1 MSKIFHTLTFRLT
14 LWYAAIFAVSSLAM
28 FFLAYLMLTTSTERR
43 IDQLLRSEAE
53 EFGSLYRSHGIEQI
67 RSEFSREAEADGTDR
82 VFYRLLSFNGEE
94 LAASDLQAWKPI
106 KVSQSILDRLIR
118 ENIIFETLP
127 NSSHTSHA
135 RIIYAKTDNISLLQ
149 IGYMPQDEER
159 FLEEFKKVS
168 AIAIFIGFLLAATI
182 GWFMARR
189 ALAGMEQV
197 RKTAIS
203 IGKGDLT
210 QRVMVRKSNDE
221 IDQLAAA
228 FNSMLDR
235 IQALVRELKEVTNNI
250 AHDLRSPITRIRGI
264 AETAL
269 TGKESIE
276 NYRDMAGMVVEE
288 SDRLGEMINT
298 MLQIAETDA
307 GVTHLTLT
315 DLNLSQLIQEA
326 HELFQPVAEDQGV
339 ALNVD
344 LPAKPLIIVGDKG
357 QLQRVIANL
366 VDNAVKYTRPGGTIL
381 LSAKEESSHVMLSVA
396 DTGAGISKEDVPH
409 VFDRF
414 YRGDRSRTSQGNG
427 LGLSLARSFVQ
438 AHRGKI
444 SVESSL
450 GSGTTVTVLLPQ
462 SF

>member
-1 MSKIFHTLTFRLT
+1 MSNVLHTLTFRLT

-28 FFLAYLMLTTSTERR
+28 FFLVHLMLTKSTEHR

-53 EFGSLYRSHGIEQI
+53 EFGSLYRSHGIKQTE
-67 RSEFSREAEADGTDR
+67 SEFSREAEADGTDR
-82 VFYRLLSFNGEE
+82 VFFRLLSLNGEE

-106 KVSQSILDRLIR
+106 KVSRSILDRLIR

-127 NSSHTSHA
+127 GSSHTPKA
-135 RIIYAKTDNISLLQ
+135 RIIYAKTEKNSILQ

-159 FLEEFKKVS
+159 FLDEFQKVS
-168 AIAIFIGFLLAATI
+168 AIAIFLGFLLATTI

-210 QRVMVRKSNDE
+210 QRVMVRKTSDE
-221 IDQLAAA
+221 IDQLAMT
-228 FNSMLDR
+228 FNTMLDR
-235 IQALVRELKEVTNNI
+235 IQTLVKELKEVINNI
-250 AHDLRSPITRIRGI
+250 AHDLRSPITRIRGM

-307 GVTHLTLT
+307 GVAHLNLT
-315 DLNLSQLIQEA
+315 DLNFSQLVQKA
-326 HELFQPVAEDQGV
+326 YELFQPVAKDQGV
-339 ALNVD
+339 TLKVAL
-344 LPAKPLIIVGDKG
+344 PTKPLLIEGDNG
-357 QLQRVIANL
+357 RLQRVIANL
-366 VDNAVKYTRPGGTIL
+366 VDNAVKFTAPGGTIF
-381 LSAKEESSHVMLSVA
+381 LSAKEESSHLIFSVT
-396 DTGAGISKEDVPH
+396 DNGAGIPKEDVPH
-409 VFDRF
+409 IFDRF
-414 YRGDRSRTSQGNG
+414 YRGDRSRTTQGNG

-438 AHRGKI
+438 AHRGEI
-444 SVESSL
+444 SVKSSL
-450 GSGTTVTVLLPQ
+450 GSGTTLTVLLPR